1 MSDTLVHYG
10 VKGMR
15 RGTRKSRE
23 ERNAERRA
31 KYEAKLKA
39 KYGDHDIAK
48 IENYLKKRKEHA
60 EKVKN
65 WRLANQ
71 RNRQLTATERREKY
85 YGELDRGKLGKT
97 YSTDA
102 TLAEAARKFYKKGHN
117 KRMGHS
123 ELMHYGVKGMKWGV
137 RRRARRDAKEF
148 TQAKMYYGEGAGNRR
163 KLIKATVKARSKDPF
178 YKSEFDKAV
187 ANTDMS
193 KRASQARRQRGRKNA
208 RNATGK
214 TVRGVGN
221 IATGNVSRAGGAL
234 ALGYLGYQAAKR
246 TGHAPS
252 EAELLRKAARGA
264 RKIKRVVQHDAVLAH
279 YGVKGMKWGVRKQRI
294 KDAKRWTSKKQ
305 AKIDGM
311 SDDQLKKANNR
322 LRLEKEYKQLTQ
334 TKLEKYRKRAGKA
347 AEEAAFNTLQNILQR
362 GIKTAASKGGSAAIN
377 GAKRFKHSET
387 RMSDNIFFIDED
399 EVLAH
404 HGVKGMR
411 WGVRKQRPS
420 GGAGPSKKRK
430 GLSRKQKAAIAGV
443 LGTAAAA
450 GAGYYLHKSGN
461 GKKLAGLAKKHG
473 AAAKKFAQGKGRNLG
488 AQARVKAAQSKRFA
502 KAQSANAKSAAEK
515 LKQTKAGKY
524 AEAARLG
531 VNAAKFKAG
540 TAARSAGYKAKNQ
553 AWKAG
558 NRARK
563 AATGGVGGAKA
574 AAGSAAR
581 AAKSKFGKKPQSK
594 ALSTVVRSGGV
605 GRRKIVGTGTKV
617 VGGGDKALAK
627 NLAKIAAV
635 GAGANAA
642 GVVAGRTAATAVG
655 RKLERSGKRKRA
667 QKRR

>member
-1 MSDTLVHYG
+1 MSEQLMHYG

-39 KYGDHDIAK
+39 KYGIDDVGK

-123 ELMHYGVKGMKWGV
+123 ELMH
-137 RRRARRDAKEF
+137 F
-148 TQAKMYYGEGAGNRR
+148 
-163 KLIKATVKARSKDPF
+163 
-178 YKSEFDKAV
+178 
-187 ANTDMS
+187 
-193 KRASQARRQRGRKNA
+193 
-208 RNATGK
+208 
-214 TVRGVGN
+214 
-221 IATGNVSRAGGAL
+221 
-234 ALGYLGYQAAKR
+234 
-246 TGHAPS
+246 
-252 EAELLRKAARGA
+252 
-264 RKIKRVVQHDAVLAH
+264 
-279 YGVKGMKWGVRKQRI
+279 GVKGMKWGVRKSRI
-294 KDAKRWTSKKQ
+294 KNAKRWTSKKQ

-322 LRLEKEYKQLTQ
+322 LRLEKEYMQLTQ

-347 AEEAAFNTLQNILQR
+347 AEEAAFNTLRNVLQK
-362 GIKTAASKGGSAAIN
+362 GLKSAASRGGSAAVK

-430 GLSRKQKAAIAGV
+430 GLSRNQKRAIAGA
-443 LGTAAAA
+443 LGLAA
-450 GAGYYLHKSGN
+450 GVGTGIYLQKSGN
-461 GKKLAGLAKKHG
+461 GKKLAGLAKKQG

-488 AQARVKAAQSKRFA
+488 AQARVKKAQAKRFA
-502 KAQSANAKSAAEK
+502 KAQSATAKGAAEK
-515 LKQTKAGKY
+515 LKNTKAGKY
-524 AEAARLG
+524 AEATRLG
-531 VNAAKFKAG
+531 ANAAKFKAG
-540 TAARSAGYKAKNQ
+540 AAARSAGYKAKNQ

-558 NRARK
+558 NSARN
-563 AATGGVGGAKA
+563 AAKGGVGGAKA

-581 AAKSKFGKKPQSK
+581 AAKSKFGKKSQSK
-594 ALSTVVRSGGV
+594 ALSTVVRSGGA

-642 GVVAGRTAATAVG
+642 GVVAGRTAAKAVG

>member
-1 MSDTLVHYG
+1 MSDQLMHYG

-39 KYGDHDIAK
+39 KYGDNDIGK
-48 IENYLKKRKEHA
+48 IETYLKIRKEHA
-60 EKVKN
+60 EKVKK
-65 WRLANQ
+65 WRQANQ

-123 ELMHYGVKGMKWGV
+123 ELMH
-137 RRRARRDAKEF
+137 F
-148 TQAKMYYGEGAGNRR
+148 
-163 KLIKATVKARSKDPF
+163 
-178 YKSEFDKAV
+178 
-187 ANTDMS
+187 
-193 KRASQARRQRGRKNA
+193 
-208 RNATGK
+208 
-214 TVRGVGN
+214 
-221 IATGNVSRAGGAL
+221 
-234 ALGYLGYQAAKR
+234 
-246 TGHAPS
+246 
-252 EAELLRKAARGA
+252 
-264 RKIKRVVQHDAVLAH
+264 
-279 YGVKGMKWGVRKQRI
+279 GVKGMKWGVRKQRI

-311 SDDQLKKANNR
+311 SDDQLRRINNR
-322 LRLEKEYKQLTQ
+322 IRLEKEYRQLTQ
-334 TKLEKYRKRAGKA
+334 TRMERYRSKAGKA
-347 AEEAAFNTLQNILQR
+347 AEEAAFNTLQNVLQK
-362 GIKTAASKGGSAAIN
+362 GIKTAASKGGSAAIK

-404 HGVKGMR
+404 HGVKGMK

-461 GKKLAGLAKKHG
+461 GKKLAGLAKQQG

-488 AQARVKAAQSKRFA
+488 AQARVKTAKSKRFA
-502 KAQSANAKSAAEK
+502 KAQSANLKGAADK

-524 AEAARLG
+524 AEATRLG
-531 VNAAKFKAG
+531 ANAAKFKAG
-540 TAARSAGYKAKNQ
+540 AAARSAGYKAKNQ

-558 NRARK
+558 NKAHK
-563 AATGGVGGAKA
+563 AATGGVGGVTS

-594 ALSTVVRSGGV
+594 ALSTMVRSGGA
-605 GRRKIVGTGTKV
+605 GRRKLAVSGTKV
-617 VGGGDKALAK
+617 VGGGDKILAK
-627 NLAKIAAV
+627 NLAKIGAV
-635 GAGANAA
+635 GVGAHAT
-642 GVVAGRTAATAVG
+642 GVVAGK
-655 RKLERSGKRKRA
+655 KLESTGKRRRA
-667 QKRR
+667 KKRR

>member
-1 MSDTLVHYG
+1 MSDQLMHYG

-39 KYGDHDIAK
+39 KYGIDDVGK
-48 IENYLKKRKEHA
+48 IENYLKKRKDHA

-123 ELMHYGVKGMKWGV
+123 ELMH
-137 RRRARRDAKEF
+137 F
-148 TQAKMYYGEGAGNRR
+148 
-163 KLIKATVKARSKDPF
+163 
-178 YKSEFDKAV
+178 
-187 ANTDMS
+187 
-193 KRASQARRQRGRKNA
+193 
-208 RNATGK
+208 
-214 TVRGVGN
+214 
-221 IATGNVSRAGGAL
+221 
-234 ALGYLGYQAAKR
+234 
-246 TGHAPS
+246 
-252 EAELLRKAARGA
+252 
-264 RKIKRVVQHDAVLAH
+264 
-279 YGVKGMKWGVRKQRI
+279 GVKGMKWGVRKSRI
-294 KDAKRWTSKKQ
+294 KNSKKWSSSKQ

-311 SDDQLKKANNR
+311 SDDQLRRINNR
-322 LRLEKEYKQLTQ
+322 IRLEKEYRQLTQ
-334 TKLEKYRKRAGKA
+334 TRMERYRNKAGKA
-347 AEEAAFNTLQNILQR
+347 AEEAAFNTLQNVLQK
-362 GIKTAASKGGSAAIN
+362 GIKKAASKGGSAALK

-430 GLSRKQKAAIAGV
+430 GLSSKQKAAIAGV
-443 LGTAAAA
+443 LGTAAAV

-461 GKKLAGLAKKHG
+461 GKKIAGVAKKQG
-473 AAAKKFAQGKGRNLG
+473 AAAKKFAQGKSRNLG
-488 AQARVKAAQSKRFA
+488 AQARVKTAQSKRFA
-502 KAQSANAKSAAEK
+502 KAQSANLKGAADK

-524 AEAARLG
+524 AEATRLG
-531 VNAAKFKAG
+531 ANAAKFKAG
-540 TAARSAGYKAKNQ
+540 TAARSAGYKARNQ

-558 NRARK
+558 NTVRN
-563 AATGGVGGAKA
+563 ATKGGASGVKS

-581 AAKSKFGKKPQSK
+581 VTKSKFGKKAPSK
-594 ALSTVVRSGGV
+594 ALSTAVRSGGA
-605 GRRKIVGTGTKV
+605 GRRKLAVSGTKV
-617 VGGGDKALAK
+617 VGRGDKTLAK
-627 NLAKIAAV
+627 NLAKIGAV
-635 GAGANAA
+635 GVGAHAT
-642 GVVAGRTAATAVG
+642 GVVAGRAAAKAAG
-655 RKLERSGKRKRA
+655 KKLESTGKRRRA

>member
-1 MSDTLVHYG
+1 MSDTLMHYG

-39 KYGDHDIAK
+39 KYGIDDVGK

-71 RNRQLTATERREKY
+71 RNRQLTATERREKH

-117 KRMGHS
+117 KRMSHS
-123 ELMHYGVKGMKWGV
+123 ELMHFGVKGM
-137 RRRARRDAKEF
+137 R
-148 TQAKMYYGEGAGNRR
+148 
-163 KLIKATVKARSKDPF
+163 
-178 YKSEFDKAV
+178 
-187 ANTDMS
+187 
-193 KRASQARRQRGRKNA
+193 
-208 RNATGK
+208 
-214 TVRGVGN
+214 
-221 IATGNVSRAGGAL
+221 
-234 ALGYLGYQAAKR
+234 
-246 TGHAPS
+246 
-252 EAELLRKAARGA
+252 
-264 RKIKRVVQHDAVLAH
+264 
-279 YGVKGMKWGVRKQRI
+279 WGVRKRRI
-294 KDAKRWTSKKQ
+294 MGAKRWTSAKQ
-305 AKIDGM
+305 AKIEGM

-322 LRLEKEYKQLTQ
+322 LRLEKEYRQLTQ
-334 TKLEKYRKRAGKA
+334 TRLEKYRNKAGKA
-347 AEEAAFNTLQNILQR
+347 AEEAAFNTLQNVLQK
-362 GIKTAASKGGSAAIN
+362 GIKKAASKGGSAALM

-461 GKKLAGLAKKHG
+461 GKKIAALAKKQGG
-473 AAAKKFAQGKGRNLG
+473 AAKQFAQGKGRNLG
-488 AQARVKAAQSKRFA
+488 AQGRVKKAQAKRFA
-502 KAQSANAKSAAEK
+502 KGAAEK
-515 LKQTKAGKY
+515 LKNTQAGKY
-524 AEAARLG
+524 AEATRLG
-531 VNAAKFKAG
+531 ANAARFKAT

-558 NRARK
+558 NSARN
-563 AATGGVGGAKA
+563 AAKGGASGVKS

-581 AAKSKFGKKPQSK
+581 AAKSKFGKKAPSK
-594 ALSTVVRSGGV
+594 ALSTAVRSGGA
-605 GRRKIVGTGTKV
+605 GRRKLAVSGTQV
-617 VGGGDKALAK
+617 VGGGNKTLAK
-627 NLAKIAAV
+627 NLAKIGAV
-635 GAGANAA
+635 GVGAHAT
-642 GVVAGRTAATAVG
+642 GVVAGRAAAKAAEK
-655 RKLERSGKRKRA
+655 KLESSGKRRRA
-667 QKRR
+667 KKRR

>member
-39 KYGDHDIAK
+39 KYGIDDVGK

-60 EKVKN
+60 ERVKN

-117 KRMGHS
+117 KRMSHS
-123 ELMHYGVKGMKWGV
+123 ELMH
-137 RRRARRDAKEF
+137 F
-148 TQAKMYYGEGAGNRR
+148 
-163 KLIKATVKARSKDPF
+163 
-178 YKSEFDKAV
+178 
-187 ANTDMS
+187 
-193 KRASQARRQRGRKNA
+193 
-208 RNATGK
+208 
-214 TVRGVGN
+214 
-221 IATGNVSRAGGAL
+221 
-234 ALGYLGYQAAKR
+234 
-246 TGHAPS
+246 
-252 EAELLRKAARGA
+252 
-264 RKIKRVVQHDAVLAH
+264 
-279 YGVKGMKWGVRKQRI
+279 GVKGMKWGVRKKRI
-294 KDAKRWTSKKQ
+294 RDAKKWSSSKQ

-311 SDDQLKKANNR
+311 SDDQLRRINNR
-322 LRLEKEYKQLTQ
+322 IRLEKEYRQLTQ
-334 TKLEKYRKRAGKA
+334 TRMERYRNKAGKA
-347 AEEAAFNTLQNILQR
+347 AEEAAFNTLQNAIQKGL
-362 GIKTAASKGGSAAIN
+362 KKAASQGGSAAIK

-387 RMSDNIFFIDED
+387 GMSSNIFFIDED

-420 GGAGPSKKRK
+420 GGAGPAKKRK

-443 LGTAAAA
+443 LGTAAAV
-450 GAGYYLHKSGN
+450 GGGYYLHKSGN
-461 GKKLAGLAKKHG
+461 GKKLAALAKKQG
-473 AAAKKFAQGKGRNLG
+473 AAAKKFTQGKGRNLG
-488 AQARVKAAQSKRFA
+488 AQARVKKAQAKRFA
-502 KAQSANAKSAAEK
+502 KAQSATAKGAAEK

-524 AEAARLG
+524 AEATRLG
-531 VNAAKFKAG
+531 ANAAKFKAG
-540 TAARSAGYKAKNQ
+540 AAARSAGYKAKNQ

-558 NRARK
+558 NSARN
-563 AATGGVGGAKA
+563 AAKGGASGVKS

-581 AAKSKFGKKPQSK
+581 AAKSKFGKKAPSK
-594 ALSTVVRSGGV
+594 ALSTAVRSGGA
-605 GRRKIVGTGTKV
+605 GRRKLAVSGTKV
-617 VGGGDKALAK
+617 VGGGNKTLAK
-627 NLAKIAAV
+627 NLAKIGAV
-635 GAGANAA
+635 GVGAHAT
-642 GVVAGRTAATAVG
+642 GVVAGRAAAKAAG
-655 RKLERSGKRKRA
+655 KKLESTGKRRQAK
-667 QKRR
+667 KRR

>member
-1 MSDTLVHYG
+1 MSDTLAHYG

-39 KYGDHDIAK
+39 KYGIDDVGK

-102 TLAEAARKFYKKGHN
+102 ALAEAARKFYKKGHN
-117 KRMGHS
+117 KRMSHS
-123 ELMHYGVKGMKWGV
+123 ELMH
-137 RRRARRDAKEF
+137 F
-148 TQAKMYYGEGAGNRR
+148 
-163 KLIKATVKARSKDPF
+163 
-178 YKSEFDKAV
+178 
-187 ANTDMS
+187 
-193 KRASQARRQRGRKNA
+193 
-208 RNATGK
+208 
-214 TVRGVGN
+214 
-221 IATGNVSRAGGAL
+221 
-234 ALGYLGYQAAKR
+234 
-246 TGHAPS
+246 
-252 EAELLRKAARGA
+252 
-264 RKIKRVVQHDAVLAH
+264 
-279 YGVKGMKWGVRKQRI
+279 GVKGMKWGVRKQRI
-294 KDAKRWTSKKQ
+294 KDAKKWTSKKQ

-334 TKLEKYRKRAGKA
+334 TKFEKYRKRAGKA
-347 AEEAAFNTLQNILQR
+347 AEEAAFNTLQNVLQK
-362 GIKTAASKGGSAAIN
+362 GLKSAASRGGSAAVK

-411 WGVRKQRPS
+411 WGVRKQRPNGS
-420 GGAGPSKKRK
+420 AGSSKKRK
-430 GLSRKQKAAIAGV
+430 GLSRNQKRAIAGA
-443 LGTAAAA
+443 LGLAA
-450 GAGYYLHKSGN
+450 GVGTGIYLQKSGN
-461 GKKLAGLAKKHG
+461 GKKLVGLAKKQG
-473 AAAKKFAQGKGRNLG
+473 SAAKKFAQG
-488 AQARVKAAQSKRFA
+488 RVKTAQSKRFA
-502 KAQSANAKSAAEK
+502 RAQSANVKGAAEK

-524 AEAARLG
+524 AEATRLG

-558 NRARK
+558 N
-563 AATGGVGGAKA
+563 ATKGGVSGVKG

-581 AAKSKFGKKPQSK
+581 AAKSKFGKKPTSK
-594 ALSTVVRSGGV
+594 ALSTAVRSGGA
-605 GRRKIVGTGTKV
+605 GRRKLAVSGTKV
-617 VGGGDKALAK
+617 VGSGNKALAK
-627 NLAKIAAV
+627 NLAKIGAV
-635 GAGANAA
+635 GVGAHAT
-642 GVVAGRTAATAVG
+642 GVVAGRAAAKAAG
-655 RKLERSGKRKRA
+655 KKLESAGKRRRA
-667 QKRR
+667 KKRR

>member
-1 MSDTLVHYG
+1 MSDQLMHYG

-39 KYGDHDIAK
+39 KYGIDDVGK

-117 KRMGHS
+117 KRMSHS
-123 ELMHYGVKGMKWGV
+123 ELMHHGVKGM
-137 RRRARRDAKEF
+137 R
-148 TQAKMYYGEGAGNRR
+148 
-163 KLIKATVKARSKDPF
+163 
-178 YKSEFDKAV
+178 
-187 ANTDMS
+187 
-193 KRASQARRQRGRKNA
+193 
-208 RNATGK
+208 
-214 TVRGVGN
+214 
-221 IATGNVSRAGGAL
+221 
-234 ALGYLGYQAAKR
+234 
-246 TGHAPS
+246 
-252 EAELLRKAARGA
+252 
-264 RKIKRVVQHDAVLAH
+264 
-279 YGVKGMKWGVRKQRI
+279 WGVRKQRI
-294 KDAKRWTSKKQ
+294 KGAKRWTSKKQ

-334 TKLEKYRKRAGKA
+334 TKLDKYRKRVGKA
-347 AEEAAFNTLQNILQR
+347 AEEAALNTLRNALQK
-362 GIKTAASKGGSAAIN
+362 GFKSAASRGGSAAIK

-387 RMSDNIFFIDED
+387 GMSGNIFFIDED

-430 GLSRKQKAAIAGV
+430 GLSRNQKRAIAGA
-443 LGTAAAA
+443 LGFAA
-450 GAGYYLHKSGN
+450 GVGTGIYLQKSGN
-461 GKKLAGLAKKHG
+461 GKKLSGLAKKQG

-488 AQARVKAAQSKRFA
+488 AQARVKKAQAKRFA
-502 KAQSANAKSAAEK
+502 KAQSATAKGAAEK
-515 LKQTKAGKY
+515 LKTTKAGKY
-524 AEAARLG
+524 AEATRLG
-531 VNAAKFKAG
+531 ANAAKFKAG
-540 TAARSAGYKAKNQ
+540 AAARSAGYKTKNQ

-558 NRARK
+558 NSARN
-563 AATGGVGGAKA
+563 AAKGGVGGVKA
-574 AAGSAAR
+574 AAGFAAR
-581 AAKSKFGKKPQSK
+581 ATKSKFGKKAPSK
-594 ALSTVVRSGGV
+594 ALSAAVRSGGA
-605 GRRKIVGTGTKV
+605 GRRKLAVSGTKV
-617 VGGGDKALAK
+617 VGGGNKALAK
-627 NLAKIAAV
+627 NLAKIGAV
-635 GAGANAA
+635 GVGAHAT
-642 GVVAGRTAATAVG
+642 GVVAGRAAAKVAG
-655 RKLERSGKRKRA
+655 KKLESAGKRRRSK
-667 QKRR
+667 KRR

>member
-1 MSDTLVHYG
+1 MSDTLMHYG

-39 KYGDHDIAK
+39 KYGIDDVGK

-117 KRMGHS
+117 KRMSHS
-123 ELMHYGVKGMKWGV
+123 ELMH
-137 RRRARRDAKEF
+137 F
-148 TQAKMYYGEGAGNRR
+148 
-163 KLIKATVKARSKDPF
+163 
-178 YKSEFDKAV
+178 
-187 ANTDMS
+187 
-193 KRASQARRQRGRKNA
+193 
-208 RNATGK
+208 
-214 TVRGVGN
+214 
-221 IATGNVSRAGGAL
+221 
-234 ALGYLGYQAAKR
+234 
-246 TGHAPS
+246 
-252 EAELLRKAARGA
+252 
-264 RKIKRVVQHDAVLAH
+264 
-279 YGVKGMKWGVRKQRI
+279 GVKGMKWGVRKSRI
-294 KDAKRWTSKKQ
+294 KNSKKWSSSKQ

-311 SDDQLKKANNR
+311 SDDQLRRINNR
-322 LRLEKEYKQLTQ
+322 IRLEKEYRQLTQ
-334 TKLEKYRKRAGKA
+334 TRMERYRNKAGKA
-347 AEEAAFNTLQNILQR
+347 AEEAAFNTLQNVIQKGL
-362 GIKTAASKGGSAAIN
+362 KKAASQGGSAAIK

-387 RMSDNIFFIDED
+387 GMSNNIFFIDED

-443 LGTAAAA
+443 LGTAAAV
-450 GAGYYLHKSGN
+450 GGGYYLHKSGN
-461 GKKLAGLAKKHG
+461 GKKIAALAKKQG
-473 AAAKKFAQGKGRNLG
+473 AAAKKFTQGKGRNLG
-488 AQARVKAAQSKRFA
+488 AQARVKKAQAKRFA
-502 KAQSANAKSAAEK
+502 KAQSANAKGAAEK
-515 LKQTKAGKY
+515 LKTTKAGKY
-524 AEAARLG
+524 AEATRLG
-531 VNAAKFKAG
+531 ANAAKFKAT

-553 AWKAG
+553 AWKAS
-558 NRARK
+558 NSARN
-563 AATGGVGGAKA
+563 AAKGGASGVKS

-581 AAKSKFGKKPQSK
+581 AAKSKFGKKAPSK
-594 ALSTVVRSGGV
+594 ALSTAVRSGGA
-605 GRRKIVGTGTKV
+605 GRRKLAISGTKV
-617 VGGGDKALAK
+617 LGGGNKTLAK
-627 NLAKIAAV
+627 NLAKIGAV
-635 GAGANAA
+635 GVGAHAT
-642 GVVAGRTAATAVG
+642 GVVAGRAAAKAAG
-655 RKLERSGKRKRA
+655 KKLESTGKRRRGK
-667 QKRR
+667 KRR

>member
-39 KYGDHDIAK
+39 TYGIDDVGK
-48 IENYLKKRKEHA
+48 IENYLKKRKERA

-123 ELMHYGVKGMKWGV
+123 ELMH
-137 RRRARRDAKEF
+137 F
-148 TQAKMYYGEGAGNRR
+148 
-163 KLIKATVKARSKDPF
+163 
-178 YKSEFDKAV
+178 
-187 ANTDMS
+187 
-193 KRASQARRQRGRKNA
+193 
-208 RNATGK
+208 
-214 TVRGVGN
+214 
-221 IATGNVSRAGGAL
+221 
-234 ALGYLGYQAAKR
+234 
-246 TGHAPS
+246 
-252 EAELLRKAARGA
+252 
-264 RKIKRVVQHDAVLAH
+264 
-279 YGVKGMKWGVRKQRI
+279 GVKGMKWGVRKPRI
-294 KDAKRWTSKKQ
+294 KNSKKWSSSKQ

-311 SDDQLKKANNR
+311 SDDQLRRINNR
-322 LRLEKEYKQLTQ
+322 IRLEKEYRQLTQ
-334 TKLEKYRKRAGKA
+334 TRMERYRNKAGKA
-347 AEEAAFNTLQNILQR
+347 AEEAAFNTLQNVIQKGL
-362 GIKTAASKGGSAAIN
+362 KKAASQGGSAAIK

-387 RMSDNIFFIDED
+387 GMSSNIFFIDED

-420 GGAGPSKKRK
+420 GGAGPTKKRK

-443 LGTAAAA
+443 LGTAAAV
-450 GAGYYLHKSGN
+450 GGGYYLHKSGN
-461 GKKLAGLAKKHG
+461 GKKIAALAKKQG
-473 AAAKKFAQGKGRNLG
+473 VAAKKFAQGKGRNLG
-488 AQARVKAAQSKRFA
+488 AQARVKKAQAKRFA
-502 KAQSANAKSAAEK
+502 KTQSANAKGAAEK
-515 LKQTKAGKY
+515 LKQTKAT
-524 AEAARLG
+524 RLG
-531 VNAAKFKAG
+531 ANAAKFKAG
-540 TAARSAGYKAKNQ
+540 AAARSAGYKAKNQ

-558 NRARK
+558 NSARN
-563 AATGGVGGAKA
+563 AAKGGASGVKS

-581 AAKSKFGKKPQSK
+581 AAKSKFGKKAPSK
-594 ALSTVVRSGGV
+594 ALSTAVRSGGA
-605 GRRKIVGTGTKV
+605 GRRKLAVSGTKL
-617 VGGGDKALAK
+617 VGRGDKTLAK
-627 NLAKIAAV
+627 NLAKIGAV
-635 GAGANAA
+635 GVGAHAT
-642 GVVAGRTAATAVG
+642 GVVAGRAAAKAAG
-655 RKLERSGKRKRA
+655 KKLESTGKRRRA
-667 QKRR
+667 KKRR

>member
-1 MSDTLVHYG
+1 MSNQLMHYG

-39 KYGDHDIAK
+39 KYGDNDIGK
-48 IENYLKKRKEHA
+48 IETYLKIRKEHA
-60 EKVKN
+60 EKVKK
-65 WRLANQ
+65 WRQANQ

-123 ELMHYGVKGMKWGV
+123 ELMH
-137 RRRARRDAKEF
+137 F
-148 TQAKMYYGEGAGNRR
+148 
-163 KLIKATVKARSKDPF
+163 
-178 YKSEFDKAV
+178 
-187 ANTDMS
+187 
-193 KRASQARRQRGRKNA
+193 
-208 RNATGK
+208 
-214 TVRGVGN
+214 
-221 IATGNVSRAGGAL
+221 
-234 ALGYLGYQAAKR
+234 
-246 TGHAPS
+246 
-252 EAELLRKAARGA
+252 
-264 RKIKRVVQHDAVLAH
+264 
-279 YGVKGMKWGVRKQRI
+279 GVKGMKWGVRKKRI

-334 TKLEKYRKRAGKA
+334 TKLEKYRQRVGKA
-347 AEEAAFNTLQNILQR
+347 AEEAAFNTLQNALQ
-362 GIKTAASKGGSAAIN
+362 KSFKLAASRGGSAAIK

-387 RMSDNIFFIDED
+387 GMSSNIFFIDED

-430 GLSRKQKAAIAGV
+430 GLSRNQKRAIAGA
-443 LGTAAAA
+443 LGLAA
-450 GAGYYLHKSGN
+450 GVGTGIYLQKSGN
-461 GKKLAGLAKKHG
+461 GKKLAGLAKKQG

-488 AQARVKAAQSKRFA
+488 AQAKRFA
-502 KAQSANAKSAAEK
+502 KAQSATAKGAAEK

-524 AEAARLG
+524 AEATRLG
-531 VNAAKFKAG
+531 ANAAKFKAG
-540 TAARSAGYKAKNQ
+540 AAARSAGYKAKNQ

-558 NRARK
+558 NTVRN
-563 AATGGVGGAKA
+563 ATKGGASGVKS

-581 AAKSKFGKKPQSK
+581 AAKSKFGKKAPSK
-594 ALSTVVRSGGV
+594 ALSTVVRSGGA
-605 GRRKIVGTGTKV
+605 GRRKLSVSGTKV
-617 VGGGDKALAK
+617 VGRGDKTLAK
-627 NLAKIAAV
+627 NLAKIGAV
-635 GAGANAA
+635 GVGAHAT
-642 GVVAGRTAATAVG
+642 GVVAGRAAAKAAG
-655 RKLERSGKRKRA
+655 KKLESTGKRRRA